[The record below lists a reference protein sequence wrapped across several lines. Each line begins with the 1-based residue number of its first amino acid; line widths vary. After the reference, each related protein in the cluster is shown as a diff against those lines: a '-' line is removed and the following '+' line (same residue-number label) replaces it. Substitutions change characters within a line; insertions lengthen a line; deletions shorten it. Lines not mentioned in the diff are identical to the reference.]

1 MGENRNKETGWKLSK
16 QAKIEPRLL
25 RQKKKMDSKTTEKK
39 DGMTEWAT
47 TSWESEKLL
56 TGNMAFGKLT
66 FLSLSFSICKSFT
79 VFYKD

>member
-39 DGMTEWAT
+39 KTAWQSGLQPAESQKNYSLAT
-47 TSWESEKLL
+47 WPLA
-56 TGNMAFGKLT
+56 N
-66 FLSLSFSICKSFT
+66 
-79 VFYKD
+79 